1 MGLMDQAP
9 AENRTK
15 LRLCVLASG
24 SSGNC
29 SVLTIGEGL
38 TTRVCL
44 IDAGLSPR
52 RTRTLLAD
60 QGYRF
65 DQVDH
70 ILVTH
75 FDRDHFHLGWQSA
88 KLDSI
93 RIHAHVDHAFAAKRA
108 GLTGTNL
115 RLFDEPFDLWE
126 KLTVSFAR
134 LAHDSLGVTAFRIE
148 TTDASLGYATDLGR
162 ATDDLTRALHG
173 VGTLAIESNYCP
185 RLQMDSNRPAFLKK
199 RIMGGSGHLS
209 NQESADAVK
218 RIDPGAHTVLLHL
231 SRQCNLPEIAVDTH
245 ANHTSQTVVSSQ
257 FEPTDWID
265 IAPRRADALPE
276 PEPIQPSLF
285 ATKART

>member
-1 MGLMDQAP
+1 MFLMEHAAGEAHP
-9 AENRTK
+9 K

-52 RTRTLLAD
+52 KTRALLLE
-60 QGYRF
+60 QGFRF

-75 FDRDHFHLGWQSA
+75 FDRDHFHLGWQA
-88 KLDSI
+88 ARLERI

-108 GLTGTNL
+108 GISDTNL
-115 RLFDEPFDLWE
+115 RLFEEPFALWDH
-126 KLTVSFAR
+126 LTVSFAR
-134 LAHDSLGVTAFRIE
+134 LAHDSLGVTAFRVE
-148 TTDASLGYATDLGR
+148 SQNASLGYATDLGR

-199 RIMGGSGHLS
+199 RIMGGAGHLS
-209 NQESADAVK
+209 NQEAADAVK
-218 RIDPGAHTVLLHL
+218 QIDPGHAHGAAA
-231 SRQCNLPEIAVDTH
+231 PE
-245 ANHTSQTVVSSQ
+245 SSVQ
-257 FEPTDWID
+257 P
-265 IAPRRADALPE
+265 AGARR
-276 PEPIQPSLF
+276 
-285 ATKART
+285 